1 MFHKSGQRPRTG
13 EALRGLSSRL
23 HYPMN
28 YHLAAGMEL
37 LHRISHRTDASG
49 FILWT
54 HTYLEDRADTITR
67 SDRRVIEKAN
77 ELLHALVMDSDQLE
91 NALGSEAA
99 AHTAARRV
107 NVHQE
112 IELRELRERVE
123 VLQRKNDDLR
133 AWLHSGEIR
142 THGEDLDD

>member
-1 MFHKSGQRPRTG
+1 
-13 EALRGLSSRL
+13 
-23 HYPMN
+23 MN
-28 YHLAAGMEL
+28 YNLAAGMDL
-37 LHRISHRTDASG
+37 LHRITHRTNASG
-49 FILWT
+49 FILWSQS
-54 HTYLEDRADTITR
+54 YLEERADTITR

-107 NVHQE
+107 NLHQE
-112 IELRELRERVE
+112 IELRDLRDRVE
-123 VLQRKNDDLR
+123 VLQRKNDDLK

-142 THGEDLDD
+142 IHGEDLDH

>member
-1 MFHKSGQRPRTG
+1 
-13 EALRGLSSRL
+13 
-23 HYPMN
+23 MN
-28 YHLAAGMEL
+28 YHLAAGMDL
-37 LHRISHRTDASG
+37 LHRITHRTDAST

-123 VLQRKNDDLR
+123 VLQRKNADLR
-133 AWLHSGEIR
+133 AWLHSGEMGI
-142 THGEDLDD
+142 HGEDLDD